1 MEGFGEARYM
11 KQILVPTDFS
21 PTSEKAFRFAL
32 DIATKAKGTVIL
44 YHTYIPVEST
54 FIGTEKTR
62 KQYNSQNEANIVK
75 RLQRLRKKVLGD
87 STDVSVS
94 TITGRSP
101 LIDNILGFAEHN
113 HIDLIVMGTQGASGL
128 KKTIIGSV
136 AARVVEKSDLSV
148 LMVPAK
154 YELEEP
160 RQIVFATNYQKTDK
174 QALTLVDAMA
184 KLYNADT
191 TVLHFLSVN
200 NTESEKE
207 KERADFNIY
216 AYHLQREFNESNM
229 KFHLLETSS
238 VIETM
243 ETLDRKFPYDIM
255 AMVRRKKSF
264 LEKYLIKSFTQN
276 MAYITTK
283 PLLVVPEEE

>member
-1 MEGFGEARYM
+1 M
-11 KQILVPTDFS
+11 KRILVPTDFS
-21 PTSEKAFRFAL
+21 PTAEKAFRFAI
-32 DIATKAKGTVIL
+32 DIASRGKGTVIL
-44 YHTYIPVEST
+44 YHTYILVEST

-62 KQYNSQNEANIVK
+62 KQYNTQNEANILK

-94 TITGRSP
+94 TIAGRSP

-136 AARVVEKSDLSV
+136 AARVIEKSDLPV
-148 LMVPAK
+148 LLVPAK

-191 TVLHFLSVN
+191 TVLHFLSVYN
-200 NTESEKE
+200 AESVKE
-207 KERADFNIY
+207 KGKADFNTY

-243 ETLDRKFPYDIM
+243 ETLDKNFPYDIM
-255 AMVRRKKSF
+255 AMVRRKKTF
-264 LEKYLIKSFTQN
+264 LEKFFIKSFTQN
-276 MAYITTK
+276 MAYITKK
-283 PLLVVPEEE
+283 PLLIVPEAEE

>member
-1 MEGFGEARYM
+1 M
-11 KQILVPTDFS
+11 KRILVPTDFS